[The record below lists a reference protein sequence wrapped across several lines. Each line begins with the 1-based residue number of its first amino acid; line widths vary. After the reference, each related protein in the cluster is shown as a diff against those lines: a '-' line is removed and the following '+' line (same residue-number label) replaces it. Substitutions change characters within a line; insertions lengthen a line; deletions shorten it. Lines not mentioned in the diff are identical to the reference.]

1 VLSRAFDAVKPE
13 QHRFKY
19 GATGVQVVE
28 DVLGVGSLRRCEDV
42 LRAE

>member
-1 VLSRAFDAVKPE
+1 VLSRALDAVKPE
-13 QHRFKY
+13 KHRFKY
-19 GATGVQVVE
+19 GATGVQAIE